1 MKFCFVIMTKLLPKV
16 SNGFARY
23 PSSPFPVGGDI
34 LKSESH
40 KRVFLGQFPLEVAFE
55 NSVILGRHPMHNGKI
70 WQYAK

>member
-34 LKSESH
+34 LNSESH
-40 KRVFLGQFPLEVAFE
+40 KKVFFGQFPLEVAFE
-55 NSVILGRHPMHNGKI
+55 NSAILGRHPM
-70 WQYAK
+70 QYAI